1 MFISIDETSIKDV
14 TSILKSLA
22 DGKDRYEI
30 NADGYNAL
38 FGDPAKKKDK
48 WLWIK
53 YNDGAGL
60 KKITVSEKHSL
71 TLVVAQPKP
80 EIPPQP
86 EAQPEPDTVRYMLFD
101 IISLNVEEG
110 VLDKIDALCK
120 LINKDTPQSWFSV
133 DAVMADHCIDRL
145 TVNVKK
151 GLSGSWESAESRKYN
166 RFYTKLSQIPGFN
179 KAKKITR
186 GILNALKD
194 AAGNL
199 QTTPYDGT
207 SRIVFTLAPS
217 TNSITRK

>member
-1 MFISIDETSIKDV
+1 MLMDIMH
-14 TSILKSLA
+14 SLA
-22 DGKDRYEI
+22 ILQRKKI
-30 NADGYNAL
+30 NG
-38 FGDPAKKKDK
+38 FGLNIMMGPE
-48 WLWIK
+48 
-53 YNDGAGL
+53 L
-60 KKITVSEKHSL
+60 KRITVSEKHSL

-86 EAQPEPDTVRYMLFD
+86 APQPEPDTVRYMLFD

-207 SRIVFTLAPS
+207 GRDFVHPGALYKFY
-217 TNSITRK
+217 NKEVNKY